1 MSLEYSPEGLNCL
14 PLFDKSAKTI
24 SIEVEGE
31 EDIPFWDEI
40 ISSCINTNG
49 YKVVCSPQGGCK
61 KIIKHLIEKEK
72 LKILLQSLIVNM
84 MKLFM
89 IKMF

>member
-31 EDIPFWDEI
+31 EDIPFWDGM
-40 ISSCINTNG
+40 ISSCIDTNG
-49 YKVVCSPQGGCK
+49 YKVVCIPQGGCK
-61 KIIKHLIEKEK
+61 KIIKQLIERGETQNFIAIIHLNFKNV
-72 LKILLQSLIVNM
+72 LT
-84 MKLFM
+84 F
-89 IKMF
+89 